1 MRTGTSEFTPLHV
14 TKNVTEQAP
23 IHVHVQSSQP
33 TRNARTIDCTLHSSN
48 SNPLWSFTASRTAF
62 SPAAPIML
70 SNRRRYQIGPAC
82 DGHHGRHS
90 GLCSHWPDAVVA
102 HVKRREL
109 GLLAAL
115 DGLAGSRAVRS
126 LDCAHTTAQSSKWEG
141 APRHAFRR
149 ARLAC
154 SSRLLPLRLR
164 THRECVISQVAMS
177 SRERLEAGYEMEKRS
192 FAARAACGNAE
203 EGTEGCITHHTAR
216 ESNVRAQI
224 RSWRNVPNFGQR
236 AYDRKQIGQ
245 H

>member
-1 MRTGTSEFTPLHV
+1 
-14 TKNVTEQAP
+14 
-23 IHVHVQSSQP
+23 
-33 TRNARTIDCTLHSSN
+33 
-48 SNPLWSFTASRTAF
+48 
-62 SPAAPIML
+62 ML

-236 AYDRKQIGQ
+236 AISAQGVGDCCNAHGGVVAFAFPV
-245 H
+245 

>member
-115 DGLAGSRAVRS
+115 DGLAGKSGSAQFGLRAYHRS
-126 LDCAHTTAQSSKWEG
+126 ELQVGGGTPPCLSEGSLGLLIEAVALKAAHTQRVRHQSGCNEQEG
-141 APRHAFRR
+141 ASDCR
-149 ARLAC
+149 
-154 SSRLLPLRLR
+154 
-164 THRECVISQVAMS
+164 I
-177 SRERLEAGYEMEKRS
+177 
-192 FAARAACGNAE
+192 
-203 EGTEGCITHHTAR
+203 
-216 ESNVRAQI
+216 
-224 RSWRNVPNFGQR
+224 
-236 AYDRKQIGQ
+236 
-245 H
+245 